1 MLPMK
6 PGSRVS
12 SYNEWDPLEEIVV
25 GTARGSVKPAY
36 EPASAAYH
44 PPGSAERAR
53 HSQRYGADEVEAAE
67 RQLDHFVAMLQKL
80 GVTVTRPDP
89 IDQSVGYA
97 TPNWTAESGTG
108 QTCPRDLLMVIGSDI
123 IEAPMAQR
131 ARFFEYLSYRRLL
144 NTYFRAGARWTAAP
158 KPTMADR
165 MYVDGYSTA
174 EVPYDFDTHPNLTEE
189 EPCFDAASFIR
200 CGRDI
205 FWQPDLVTNQAGAD
219 WLGGHLGSGFRL
231 HPMQFLKATP
241 HHIDTTLVP
250 LRPGLML
257 TNPDRPFKYPQQ
269 ERLFSDNGWRLV
281 QAVPSVRPIP
291 TAVHISSWI
300 SMNLLSLDEHTV
312 VIETAEE
319 PLAELLGPLGFDV
332 IRCPFDRVIQFG
344 GSFHCCTLDVRRNG
358 TLQSYFP
365 ALDASSP

>member
-1 MLPMK
+1 MLVNSN
-6 PGSRVS
+6 SRVL
-12 SYNEWDPLEEIVV
+12 SYNEWDPLEEIIV

-44 PPGSAERAR
+44 HPESGERNF
-53 HSQRYGADEVEAAE
+53 HSKRYDTKEIDAAE
-67 RQLDHFVAMLQKL
+67 RQLDHFVTLLEGL

-89 IDQSVGYA
+89 LDQAVGYA
-97 TPNWTAESGTG
+97 TPDWTAESGTG
-108 QTCPRDLLMVIGSDI
+108 QTCPRDLLMVVGSDI

-144 NTYFRAGARWTAAP
+144 NDYFKAGARWSAAP
-158 KPTMADR
+158 KPTMSDR
-165 MYVDGYSTA
+165 MYVDDYSTA
-174 EVPYDFDTHPNLTEE
+174 ELPYDFDTHPNLTEA

-205 FWQPDLVTNQAGAD
+205 FWQPDLVSNQSGAD
-219 WLGGHLGSGFRL
+219 WLSRHLGPDFRV
-231 HPMQFLKATP
+231 HRMQFLKATP

-257 TNPDRPFKYPQQ
+257 TNPDRPLKYPEN
-269 ERLFSDNGWRLV
+269 ERLFTDNGWRLV
-281 QAVPSVRPIP
+281 EAVPSVRPIP
-291 TAVHISSWI
+291 TAPHISSWI
-300 SMNLLSLDEHTV
+300 SINVLSLDEHTV
-312 VIETAEE
+312 VIEAAEE
-319 PLAELLGPLGFDV
+319 PLAELLGSLGCEV

-358 TLQSYFP
+358 TLKSYFP
-365 ALDASSP
+365 VLDSASS